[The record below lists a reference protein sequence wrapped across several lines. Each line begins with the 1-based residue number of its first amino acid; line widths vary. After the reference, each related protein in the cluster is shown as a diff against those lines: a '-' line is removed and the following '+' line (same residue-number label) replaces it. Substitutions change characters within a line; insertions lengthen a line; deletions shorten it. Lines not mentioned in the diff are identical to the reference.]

1 MDFDDTTARWLRRY
15 VDQVAAALGLGGEC
29 ACVDAGPPAN
39 AYVALEGRVP
49 SFPEWDVALLWDE
62 ERGWS
67 AALETNSDEV
77 VLAYLGGPA
86 VPPPAEVAR
95 FADELLRGLHPGDP
109 RPVRPVSPRRAEL
122 ESLLRAAIHRSAR
135 NAA

>member
-1 MDFDDTTARWLRRY
+1 MDFDDTTARQLRRY
-15 VDQVAAALGLGGEC
+15 VDQVAAALGLGGES
-29 ACVDAGPPAN
+29 AYVDAGPPAN

-62 ERGWS
+62 ELGWS
-67 AALETNSDEV
+67 AALETNSDEI
-77 VLAYLGGPA
+77 VLAYLGGPT

-95 FADELLRGLHPGDP
+95 FADELLSGRHPGDP

-122 ESLLRAAIHRSAR
+122 ASLLQAAIRRTAR